1 MVNNHFFM
9 SVKRERFEKIA
20 PKRVEKIL
28 HTLSLLSNCAN
39 PYSYEYTDED
49 IEKIFK
55 AITKKVNDTR
65 AVFNSKM
72 SNSKFK
78 L

>member
-1 MVNNHFFM
+1 MLT
-9 SVKRERFEKIA
+9 KRERFEKIV

-28 HTLSLLSNCAN
+28 HTLDLLSNCAN
-39 PYSYEYTDED
+39 PYSYEYSSED

-55 AITKKVNDTR
+55 AITKKLNETKT
-65 AVFNSKM
+65 VFNSKISK
-72 SNSKFK
+72 SNFN